1 MLELKFVIQN
11 MNLVI
16 YKLKKRQGD
25 FTYLQELLKL
35 NQLRKNFLSQIENL
49 RQLKNT
55 FSHSIEEL
63 QHQNILNKAT
73 NNDLIEKEKNSKKH
87 LKKLEKQLFLVEQ
100 KIKQILINTPN
111 LPHDSIPYGTKSE
124 ENIEIYRSKKNINN
138 LFPFKDHVTLNN
150 KLGILDFDR
159 AAKITG
165 SKFVV
170 LKGEGALLERSLI
183 NFMLDFHVSNGYKEI
198 FAPFIVN
205 EISMFSTG
213 QLPKFEE
220 ELFKLKLNNQNWYL
234 NPTAEVPLINLHR
247 QEILNA
253 NQLPIKYVGYTTCF
267 RQEAGASGKDNRGI
281 SRQKQFNKI
290 ELIQFT
296 EPDYSYSTLEQMLK
310 DSEEILKKLEL
321 PYRVVLLSS
330 GDLGFSA
337 AKTYDIEVWLPG
349 QQKYLEI
356 ASISNT
362 ESFQALRANIK
373 FVKERKTKKKYVHT
387 LNGSALAVGR
397 TLLAILENYQ
407 NKDGSITVPK
417 VLRPY
422 TKIDIIK

>member
-1 MLELKFVIQN
+1 MLELKFVLQN

-16 YKLKKRQGD
+16 DKLQKRQGD

-49 RQLKNT
+49 RQHKNT
-55 FSHSIEEL
+55 FSQSIEES
-63 QHQNILNKAT
+63 QQQNIINK
-73 NNDLIEKEKNSKKH
+73 DLIEKEKNSKKN
-87 LKKLEKQLFLVEQ
+87 LKQLESQLFIVEK
-100 KIKQILINTPN
+100 KIQQILMNTPN
-111 LPHDSIPYGTKSE
+111 VPHDSTPYGIKPE
-124 ENIEIYRSKKNINN
+124 DNLEIYRSPKNINISF
-138 LFPFKDHVTLNN
+138 FPKDHITLNN

-170 LKGEGALLERSLI
+170 LKGAGALLERSLI
-183 NFMLDFHVSNGYKEI
+183 NFMLDSHVNNGYKEI
-198 FAPFIVN
+198 LAPFIVN
-205 EISMFSTG
+205 EMSMLSTG

-220 ELFKLKLNNQNWYL
+220 ELFKLKLTKQNWYL

-247 QEILNA
+247 QEVLNV

-267 RQEAGASGKDNRGI
+267 RQEAGAAGKENRGI

-296 EPDYSYSTLEQMLK
+296 EPKQSYLILDKMLK
-310 DSEEILKKLEL
+310 DSEDILKKLEL
-321 PYRVVLLSS
+321 PYRIVILSS

-337 AKTYDIEVWLPG
+337 TKTYDIEVWLPG

-362 ESFQALRANIK
+362 ETFQALRANIK
-373 FVKERKTKKKYVHT
+373 FIKDHKTKKKYVHT
-387 LNGSALAVGR
+387 LNGSALAIGR

-407 NKDGSITVPK
+407 NQDGSITIPK